1 MSVPERAAL
10 VRTDRVSKV
19 YGTGALSS
27 RVLHAVSFEIR
38 QGELT
43 LLMGPSGSGKTTL
56 ISILAGL
63 QRPSGGRVEL
73 CGHDLTRMS
82 ESDVALVRRRH
93 LGFVFQTYNLFPA
106 LTALENVAHVLRMK
120 GASARQ
126 AEGAARDALGRV
138 GLGERV
144 GHRPGELSGGQ
155 KQRVAIAR
163 ALAGKPSLVIGD
175 EVTAALDSGSGVA
188 VMKVLRAHVATD
200 AGVLLVTHDHRLE
213 AFADRV
219 LEIED
224 GRIVADRR
232 GAYRR
237 ADEAQQGAR

>member
-1 MSVPERAAL
+1 
-10 VRTDRVSKV
+10 
-19 YGTGALSS
+19 
-27 RVLHAVSFEIR
+27 
-38 QGELT
+38 
-43 LLMGPSGSGKTTL
+43 MGPSGSGKTTL

-120 GASARQ
+120 ALPRARRR
-126 AEGAARDALGRV
+126 ARRGRLGRV

-200 AGVLLVTHDHRLE
+200 AE
-213 AFADRV
+213 FCS
-219 LEIED
+219 
-224 GRIVADRR
+224 
-232 GAYRR
+232 
-237 ADEAQQGAR
+237 